1 MILLDSIDRKLIS
14 ILCENA
20 RMPASELARNL
31 AVSRSTVLSRLQRL
45 EKQQIIKGYTI
56 KFGSEYEK
64 RLVTS
69 HVLLKLNQ
77 KLTGKTYIEL
87 KKKPE
92 VSSLYAIS
100 GDNDLIAILKTESTE
115 QLSKIL
121 DEIGNLS
128 GVERTTSSVIL
139 ETKFDR

>member
-1 MILLDSIDRKLIS
+1 
-14 ILCENA
+14 
-20 RMPASELARNL
+20 MPASELARNL

>member
-69 HVLLKLNQ
+69 HVLVKLNQ
-77 KLTGKTYIEL
+77 
-87 KKKPE
+87 
-92 VSSLYAIS
+92 
-100 GDNDLIAILKTESTE
+100 
-115 QLSKIL
+115 
-121 DEIGNLS
+121 
-128 GVERTTSSVIL
+128 
-139 ETKFDR
+139 